1 MVRPKHRFT
10 RGKTLMLAVAL
21 GSCLRLFG
29 QSAASIEFISFQAA
43 QPALIAMSDAL
54 PPELK
59 GASPLDADRW
69 SKWVQGQDRAIRQR
83 LERGTEDT
91 LTNLLRFGVTF
102 TKEYR
107 ITDEYL
113 IRYGPSSLV
122 NAFAENRA
130 NDLIAALAQPNAPEG
145 IAEMRRF
152 VEKKGFSLKTRPER
166 AKLKKY
172 LLENLA
178 RLRDEFLKYR
188 AQPKDEKRFQLFQD
202 RGISL
207 DTNLWPDYALDVQFR
222 NMVEKRLLKPG
233 SVRRI
238 AIVGPGLDFANKE
251 AGNDFY
257 PPQTIQP
264 FAVLDS
270 LFRLGVADPGTVEL
284 YTLDISQEV
293 NAHIERAKKKAIQ
306 GRSYTVQLPWN
317 TERPM
322 SDEYRASFMAY
333 WQALGE
339 KIGEPVPPIPVSTA
353 AAATKT
359 RALKIRQEIVRKLT
373 ALDMNVIYQH
383 LAPSSQPAFDL
394 VIGTNIFVYYGE
406 FEQLLARANVA
417 AMLKPG
423 GYLLSN
429 DKLADKIPFGLD
441 DVLETP
447 ITSSVQPLV
456 RDIMFCYQR
465 AK

>member
-1 MVRPKHRFT
+1 
-10 RGKTLMLAVAL
+10 
-21 GSCLRLFG
+21 
-29 QSAASIEFISFQAA
+29 
-43 QPALIAMSDAL
+43 MSDAL
-54 PPELK
+54 PIELK
-59 GASPLDADRW
+59 GAGPLDADRW
-69 SKWVQGQDRAIRQR
+69 SKWVQDQDRAIRQR
-83 LERGTEDT
+83 LDRGTEDT

-102 TKEYR
+102 TREYR

-166 AKLKKY
+166 SKLKKY

-270 LFRLGVADPGTVEL
+270 LFRLGVADPATVEM
-284 YTLDISQEV
+284 YTLDISREV
-293 NAHIERAKKKAIQ
+293 NAHVEHAKKKAIQ
-306 GRSYTVQLPWN
+306 GRSYAVQLPWN

-339 KIGEPVPPIPVSTA
+339 KIGEPVPPIPVPSA
-353 AAATKT
+353 AAVTKT
-359 RALKIRQEIVRKLT
+359 RALKIRPEIVRKLT
-373 ALDMNVIYQH
+373 AFDMNVVYQH
-383 LAPSSQPAFDL
+383 LATSSEPAFDL
-394 VIGTNIFVYYGE
+394 IIGTNIFVYYGE

-429 DKLADKIPFGLD
+429 DKLTDKVPFGLD
-441 DVLETP
+441 EVLETP

-465 AK
+465 GK